1 MDYTEA
7 RNVLREEDEVLDNP
21 DTISVLIRKGSP
33 VHQAIKTLARPTVI
47 DHLIET
53 GAVTYADIFGHLQ
66 ANGRDVSPEQGKEI
80 LLAPYK
86 EPPVV
91 AKLSDKECE
100 LLLSLMHD
108 GHKLDTF
115 GSSATLRTLRK
126 FTNLFVDACD
136 DDTLCDYY
144 DKHCDQLGDYCERME
159 KKDIESYLGY
169 NDGKV
174 ESACEDECEECECE
188 CDSEDKD
195 ESSEPILGYCV
206 ITPLDPKKGPAHRFP
221 VYGELS
227 SDEFW
232 KLFDIGKDGSSDDE

>member
-1 MDYTEA
+1 MDFTTA
-7 RNVLREEDEVLDNP
+7 RKILCKEDKLLDDSEVVNL
-21 DTISVLIRKGSP
+21 RKGSL
-33 VHQAIKTLARPTVI
+33 VHKAIKTMARPTVI
-47 DHLIET
+47 EHLIET
-53 GAVTYADIFGHLQ
+53 GAVTYADIFGNLQ

-86 EPPVV
+86 EPSVV

-108 GHKLDTF
+108 GYKKETF
-115 GSSATLRTLRK
+115 KSSAILRTLKK
-126 FTNLFVDACD
+126 FTNLFVDARD
-136 DDTLCDYY
+136 DDILGGYFDRHY
-144 DKHCDQLGDYCERME
+144 DQISDYCERME
-159 KKDIESYLGY
+159 KKDIEPYPGY
-169 NDGKV
+169 NDGRAENDCK
-174 ESACEDECEECECE
+174 DECEECEC
-188 CDSEDKD
+188 DGEDED

-221 VYGELS
+221 VYGELF

>member
-1 MDYTEA
+1 MDFTTA
-7 RNVLREEDEVLDNP
+7 RKILCKEDQLLDDSEVVNL
-21 DTISVLIRKGSP
+21 RKGSL
-33 VHQAIKTLARPTVI
+33 VHKAIKTMARPTVI

-53 GAVTYADIFGHLQ
+53 GAVTYADIFGTLQ
-66 ANGRDVSPEQGKEI
+66 ANGRDVSPEEGKQI

-86 EPPVV
+86 EPPIV

-100 LLLSLMHD
+100 LVLSLMHD
-108 GHKLDTF
+108 GYKLDTF
-115 GSSATLRTLRK
+115 RSSATLRTLRK

-174 ESACEDECEECECE
+174 ESACEDECEECKCE
-188 CDSEDKD
+188 CDSED
-195 ESSEPILGYCV
+195 EPSEPILGYCV
-206 ITPLDPKKGPAHRFP
+206 ITPLDQKKGPAHRFP
-221 VYGELS
+221 VYEELF

-232 KLFDIGKDGSSDDE
+232 KLFNIEKDGSSDDE